1 MAGRCYIII
10 YTHKTMD
17 NVDRE
22 GKRYGKKQSS
32 FTKGNSAGPVKGPSN
47 AEKNTGFFQSIM
59 GKILVMGITALVA
72 LVILGAVGILALN
85 KNSNNN
91 RVLTEMNEISVRQSE
106 NQSLETS
113 YLYFL
118 EDSYLENIV
127 TNLDDM
133 EQSAVSAKSA
143 AGSGTAGKEIS
154 SMQSALEE
162 CRDNYVTIRELS
174 TERGFTSEAGSYQK
188 FLASD
193 EELKTGFQAVA
204 DDKLWLDAQWVDVS
218 TATETVD
225 IDGKKFVHMPYSNP
239 LPQNGKRD
247 YFIPRIGGNGVD
259 YSGTVYINNIVFH
272 GSGEDKQFDLSAV
285 TAEDLSGSYGDGLKE
300 VSVGKAAGEDSLVVD
315 AEFISAGDD
324 GWKEISIKMPAAS
337 YDMQNYTSVSYDM
350 YFEEGNCR
358 VLSTEFALSDKYGF
372 GSSLE
377 KLNSD
382 FASYSK
388 SVVEGSDTSEKADA
402 IRGLFAE
409 ISKNLDDY
417 VVDDAQKQQ
426 LAKLTED
433 KLKTFEDMAE
443 EDVQI
448 YELKKE
454 NTELSAQLSSLTAEV
469 RSNVEKNTSGTQRNL
484 IVIIAVILLASA
496 AVLVILTL
504 YISRTMNSS
513 IHIFKDTLSEM
524 TGGNLAVRAEI
535 RGRDE
540 FSVFG
545 KYVNDF
551 LDRLSEVIS
560 SAQNISCAVKQSGEK
575 LDTMAE
581 NSNQTSME
589 IGMAVEGISSG
600 ATTQAGETDS
610 ASGQIQQMGIAFEG
624 IVQSIRHLGEMAD
637 QMHEVS
643 SESARFMEELGQTNR
658 KTVEVFSQVSRQ
670 THTTNQSV
678 QKIREAAELI
688 TSIADQTNLL
698 SLNASIEAAR
708 AGEAGRGFAVVAT
721 EIQNLAVQSS
731 ESADII
737 KQIIE
742 ELAREAD
749 LTVKI
754 VDEVT
759 EIVETQ
765 QQKLTQTQE
774 HFEVL
779 EHGIEDSGKETDV
792 IKEQTRICDE
802 ARRNVEEIITGL
814 SAISEQNAASTQE
827 TTASMT
833 EFNQNI
839 ENLVGASGELK
850 EMANRLE
857 NDLNFFRTR

>member
-204 DDKLWLDAQWVDVS
+204 DDKSWLDAQWVDVS

-300 VSVGKAAGEDSLVVD
+300 LSVGKVAGEDSLVVD

-560 SAQNISCAVKQSGEK
+560 SAQNISCAVKHSGEK

>member
-1 MAGRCYIII
+1 M
-10 YTHKTMD
+10 
-17 NVDRE
+17 E
-22 GKRYGKKQSS
+22 KKQSS
-32 FTKGNSAGPVKGPSN
+32 FTKGNSAGPATGPSN

-174 TERGFTSEAGSYQK
+174 TERGFTSETGSYQK

-204 DDKLWLDAQWVDVS
+204 DDKSWLDAQWVDVS

-300 VSVGKAAGEDSLVVD
+300 VSVGKAAGEDSLIVD

-560 SAQNISCAVKQSGEK
+560 SA
-575 LDTMAE
+575 
-581 NSNQTSME
+581 
-589 IGMAVEGISSG
+589 
-600 ATTQAGETDS
+600 
-610 ASGQIQQMGIAFEG
+610 
-624 IVQSIRHLGEMAD
+624 
-637 QMHEVS
+637 
-643 SESARFMEELGQTNR
+643 
-658 KTVEVFSQVSRQ
+658 
-670 THTTNQSV
+670 
-678 QKIREAAELI
+678 
-688 TSIADQTNLL
+688 
-698 SLNASIEAAR
+698 
-708 AGEAGRGFAVVAT
+708 
-721 EIQNLAVQSS
+721 
-731 ESADII
+731 
-737 KQIIE
+737 
-742 ELAREAD
+742 
-749 LTVKI
+749 
-754 VDEVT
+754 
-759 EIVETQ
+759 
-765 QQKLTQTQE
+765 
-774 HFEVL
+774 
-779 EHGIEDSGKETDV
+779 
-792 IKEQTRICDE
+792 
-802 ARRNVEEIITGL
+802 
-814 SAISEQNAASTQE
+814 
-827 TTASMT
+827 
-833 EFNQNI
+833 
-839 ENLVGASGELK
+839 
-850 EMANRLE
+850 
-857 NDLNFFRTR
+857 